1 LDNWFSTG
9 QIIDGTC
16 LNMTMWSYCDNVN
29 LCILADKK
37 VLPDGWKLFAY
48 FKQEL
53 ETLVSL
59 VPQNDV
65 QEKIK
70 A

>member
-1 LDNWFSTG
+1 
-9 QIIDGTC
+9 
-16 LNMTMWSYCDNVN
+16 MTMWSYCDNVN